1 MSNITKPALS
11 KQQKLFVKDLY
22 EKENLSSLKIA
33 KLMNC
38 SKLPILKALHELNA
52 TIRKEPVRKYTIN
65 KYYFD
70 EIDTEEKA
78 YWLGFLYADGC
89 VFRRSLLVRL
99 SSIDKGHLEKLKKC
113 LDSNAPIKTG
123 KQNSFGAIT
132 EYVILEINNAYMVN
146 SLKRL
151 GCIENKTHTLKY
163 PIIEIVPEKFQYDF
177 IRGFLDGDGSI
188 KHTKLNKKRGLIDKL
203 YEVSFTGTEKML
215 KGIQGVL
222 KTNTIPKENK
232 KKHCWEYRFGGNLQV
247 IEILNKLYKNA
258 TVYLDRKY
266 KIYNELKDKYSSELI
281 ANNSKYSSRLW

>member
-1 MSNITKPALS
+1 MANITKPSLS

-113 LDSNAPIKTG
+113 LDSDAPIKTG

-151 GCIENKTHTLKY
+151 ECIENKTHTLKY
-163 PIIEIVPEKFQYDF
+163 PIIEIFPEKFQYDF

-215 KGIQGVL
+215 KGIQSVL